1 MYALVNDRGKQYRM
15 EPGKLVT
22 IDRMDAEAGS
32 EVSFDKVLIVRT
44 DDGLQTGAPYVEE
57 ASVVAKLVEQ
67 IKGDKI
73 YVTKFKRR
81 KKYRRRTGHRQAY
94 SLLKVDKI
102 VVGGKEFPQDVAA
115 SQNKDVPE
123 KSQDETEAENG
134 ND

>member
-22 IDRMDAEAGS
+22 VDRMDGEEGS
-32 EVSFDKVLIVRT
+32 EVNFDKVLIVRT

-73 YVTKFKRR
+73 YITKFKRR
-81 KKYRRRTGHRQAY
+81 KKYRRRTGHRQSY
-94 SLLKVDKI
+94 SLLKVDRI
-102 VVGGKEFPQDVAA
+102 EVGGKELAA
-115 SQNKDVPE
+115 DAGDSKNKAEPE
-123 KSQDETEAENG
+123 QSHEQTEDENG